1 MVIERLKVDST
12 LLVVETLVEVVEY
25 ISVTPAVVLFVLMVL
40 KAVFVAIGETTERLW
55 LLS

>member
-1 MVIERLKVDST
+1 MAIERLRVDST
-12 LLVVETLVEVVEY
+12 LLVVETVVEVVEY
-25 ISVTPAVVLFVLMVL
+25 ISVTLAVVLLVLMVL

>member
-1 MVIERLKVDST
+1 MVIERLRVDST
-12 LLVVETLVEVVEY
+12 LLVVETVVEVVEY
-25 ISVTPAVVLFVLMVL
+25 ISVTLAVVLLVLMVL